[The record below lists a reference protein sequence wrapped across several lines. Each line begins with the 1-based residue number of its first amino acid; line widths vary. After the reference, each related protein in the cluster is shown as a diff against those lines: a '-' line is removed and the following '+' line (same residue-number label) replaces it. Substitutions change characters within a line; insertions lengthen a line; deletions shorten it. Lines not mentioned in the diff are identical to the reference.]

1 MPAFISSRYV
11 LAFAACCLFSLAA
24 ERAVRGDETS
34 ENGTRWWDEPAAA
47 PMLDEAEWVSFDLD
61 SIVVEALAHNPR
73 IAAVT
78 HRAAIAMERIV
89 QEDAVFDPSV
99 LLESN
104 VGSTSDPVGNTLTT
118 GGPSRLIQDSFNN
131 KAGVVKTTRDGTKID
146 VSQQAGLLDS
156 NSLFFS
162 PNNQGNTRLNLS
174 VTRPLRAGAGKVY
187 NERLILQAR
196 IDSNVTLQQMRTDVQ
211 ERLAF
216 TMTAYWR
223 LYQTRCHLLQQRSL
237 LERGLEVEKLVV
249 ARRGFD
255 SGELE
260 VSKVNSRITRRRDEV
275 IGLERDVKNLQTQ
288 LAALVSSE
296 SLRPG
301 QPLEMI
307 PLGAPSCMNIEV
319 NVRDAV
325 ITAVSNRTDVRSA
338 ALELESASLEM
349 SVTRNEL
356 LPQLDAVVG
365 GYLAGLNGLNNVPR
379 SFGDQF
385 STGRPGVNGGLVY
398 ELPYGRRASRSRYRA
413 ANQRYAELTERY
425 RESVANTQS
434 EVETATRN
442 LATAIARLET
452 KQQILDAAVKQE
464 SLVLGRWES
473 MGPDGQNA
481 ALALEDL
488 MDQQERRTQGER
500 DVVASEVEYLL
511 ALIELQNSMG
521 TLLTAEGIEPVK
533 TGATEVEWIRDP
545 GLGTSLT
552 NEIVTPQTISLPV
565 LDAMI
570 ETEPGS

>member
-1 MPAFISSRYV
+1 MPTFISNRTV
-11 LAFAACCLFSLAA
+11 LRLAACCVFSLVAT
-24 ERAVRGDETS
+24 RAVRSDETGEVAS
-34 ENGTRWWDEPAAA
+34 RWWDDPAAS
-47 PMLDEAEWVSFDLD
+47 PMLNEAEWVSFDL
-61 SIVVEALAHNPR
+61 SAIVIDALAHNPR

-78 HRAAIAMERIV
+78 HRATIAMERIV

-99 LLESN
+99 LLSSKY
-104 VGSTSDPVGNTLTT
+104 GSTSDPVGNTLTT
-118 GGPSRLIQDSFNN
+118 GGPSRLIQDSWDNSG
-131 KAGVVKTTRDGTKID
+131 GVVKTTRDGTKID
-146 VSQQAGLLDS
+146 FSQKAGLLNS

-174 VTRPLRAGAGKVY
+174 ITRPLRAGAGKVY

-196 IDSNVTLQQMRTDVQ
+196 IDSNVSLQEMRKDVQ
-211 ERLAF
+211 ERLRL
-216 TMTAYWR
+216 TMAAYWR
-223 LYQTRCHLLQQRSL
+223 LYQTRCHLLQQRAL

-260 VSKVNSRITRRRDEV
+260 ISKVNSRITRRRDEV
-275 IGLERDVKNLQTQ
+275 IGLERDLKNLQTQ
-288 LAALVSSE
+288 LAALVSSQ

-307 PLGAPSCMNIEV
+307 PLGAPSCINVEV

-325 ITAVSNRTDVRSA
+325 ITAMSNRSDVRSA
-338 ALELESASLEM
+338 ALELESASLAM
-349 SVTRNEL
+349 SVSRNEL

-365 GYLAGLNGLNNVPR
+365 GYLAGLNGQNNVPR

-385 STGRPGVNGGLVY
+385 STGRPGINGGLIY
-398 ELPYGRRASRSRYRA
+398 ELPYGRRSSRSRYRA
-413 ANQRYAELTERY
+413 ANQRYLELTERY
-425 RESVANTQS
+425 RESVASTQA

-442 LATAIARLET
+442 LATAMARLAT
-452 KQQILDAAVKQE
+452 KQQILDASIKQE
-464 SLVLGRWES
+464 SLVLSRWES

-488 MDQQERRTQGER
+488 LDQQERRTQAER

-511 ALIELQNSMG
+511 ALIELQQSMG

-533 TGATEVEWIRDP
+533 TGAAEVEWRQNIGAVKSSDKQVVAP
-545 GLGTSLT
+545 
-552 NEIVTPQTISLPV
+552 EPMPDV
-565 LDAMI
+565 MI
-570 ETEPGS
+570 ETESGS